1 MATDPETHE
10 LLEPLRAFLESL
22 TDDLTQ
28 EKFLPA
34 FREEIAEVRQ
44 SFESLSQ
51 SQETLEQISRG
62 VDRLRDV
69 FAPAGTRLLS
79 GVKDF
84 EQLLSQNVEQLQDY
98 AGEILESL
106 RKTHEELENSLRG
119 EVESVQKSA
128 AASREA
134 LRETTENVE
143 QQLATLRNVVHVESE
158 GESSGSEERNAALQ
172 EFLEAARRNFDEK
185 SESLH
190 TVLQEGL
197 TSLSENNDER
207 LGRFSEVLRE
217 VARSIGPK
225 VREEIE
231 AALEPLST
239 LFQAVDSDEK
249 KKGGAKGRGAASQ
262 ESGEAS
268 ADAKSLVAKL
278 AEFQQRNR
286 EGLSELQRVL
296 TTAVEQLLDETVT
309 HEKKS
314 RESLASI
321 SSSLAGLEKR
331 LEGIRKTGEKPAA
344 VLQSLSEVILEQK
357 KESAAGQADFFE
369 KTKQQ
374 IADSQRTVSDV
385 LGQIQSENTANAER
399 VEAALQEIQG
409 SLSENLEA
417 EQAEIEKL
425 FQHFSGEWEAKLSGK
440 LDDVT
445 GKIANLTEEFQGH
458 LEKFSTNLTG
468 EAQAQQ
474 ERVEALEISIG
485 EISGSLDELRRFSGE
500 WKEKWT
506 GNIGEMNGEFERLHE
521 EFRNRFEELSSNH
534 VDLRSEEQERAQEL
548 HQELQHLS
556 GSLEKI
562 HAAQKSCPGTLKN
575 AIDRS
580 YKETQEK
587 LQKVID
593 GGYDRFLKQ
602 ISTIPQS
609 LERYASLL
617 ESLHQSDKLA
627 LDTISADCKTIL
639 KVANNEFLELESKHE
654 ALKKIFPLLERKLER
669 QFHSIG
675 DIQQN
680 TETLDDTLQTVKK
693 NLQEAQNSL
702 TDLLN
707 DQKDQTAELADRT
720 ARNLSDVASSLEEL
734 RSDIKKLRENTLVV
748 IQRELTDFVTSKFE
762 FMEKALVDHHTAIK
776 TEYAAQF
783 EQYNRERR
791 KGLLWLLVLVGF
803 GIALQL
809 LIHFITNGPLAPP
822 MP

>member
-1 MATDPETHE
+1 MTKDPETHE

-44 SFESLSQ
+44 AFESLSQ

-62 VDRLRDV
+62 IDRLRDV

-84 EQLLSQNVEQLQDY
+84 EQLLTQNVEQMHGY
-98 AGEILESL
+98 AGEVLESL

-119 EVESVQKSA
+119 EVENAQESA

-158 GESSGSEERNAALQ
+158 GASPGSEERNVALQ
-172 EFLEAARRNFDEK
+172 EFIEAARRNFDEK
-185 SESLH
+185 SEKLH

-197 TSLSENNDER
+197 TNLSENNDER
-207 LGRFSEVLRE
+207 LGRLSEVLRE

-231 AALEPLST
+231 AVLEPLGAS
-239 LFQAVDSDEK
+239 FQAADSEDK
-249 KKGGAKGRGAASQ
+249 KKGETKGRGAASQ
-262 ESGEAS
+262 EPTETS
-268 ADAKSLVAKL
+268 ADAKSLVTKL
-278 AEFQQRNR
+278 AEFQRRNR
-286 EGLSELQRVL
+286 EGLTELQRVL
-296 TTAVEQLLDETVT
+296 TTAVEQLSGETAT

-314 RESLASI
+314 RESLAAI

-357 KESAAGQADFFE
+357 KESVAGQAEFFE
-369 KTKQQ
+369 KIQQQ
-374 IADSQRTVSDV
+374 IATSQKTISDV
-385 LGQIQSENTANAER
+385 TGQIQSENTANAER
-399 VEAALQEIQG
+399 VEVALQEIQG
-409 SLSENLEA
+409 VLSGNLEA

-425 FQHFSGEWEAKLSGK
+425 FQHFSGEWETKFTGK

-445 GKIANLTEEFQGH
+445 EKIANLTENVQGH
-458 LEKFSTNLTG
+458 LETFSTNLTG

-485 EISGSLDELRRFSGE
+485 EISGSIDELRRFSVE
-500 WKEKWT
+500 WKEKWN
-506 GNIGEMNGEFERLHE
+506 GNIGEMNGELERLHE
-521 EFRNRFEELSSNH
+521 EFRNHFEELSSNQT
-534 VDLRSEEQERAQEL
+534 DFRSEEQERAQEL
-548 HQELQHLS
+548 HQELQRLS
-556 GSLEKI
+556 ADLEKI
-562 HAAQKSCPGTLKN
+562 HAAQKSGPNTLKG
-575 AIDRS
+575 AIDHS

-593 GGYDRFLKQ
+593 GGYDKFIKQ

-609 LERYASLL
+609 LERYANLL

-627 LDTISADCKTIL
+627 LDAISSDCRNIL
-639 KVANNEFLELESKHE
+639 KIANDEFLELENRHE

-669 QFHSIG
+669 QFNSIG
-675 DIQQN
+675 DIQQT
-680 TETLDDTLQTVKK
+680 TETLDNTLQTVKK
-693 NLQEAQNSL
+693 NLQEAQSSL
-702 TDLLN
+702 TDLIR
-707 DQKDQTAELADRT
+707 DQKDQTVELVDRT
-720 ARNLSDVASSLEEL
+720 ARNVSEVASSLERL
-734 RSDIKKLRENTLVV
+734 RSDIELLRENTLA
-748 IQRELTDFVTSKFE
+748 IIKRELTDFITSKFE
-762 FMEKALVDHHTAIK
+762 FMERALVDHYANLK
-776 TEYAAQF
+776 TEVAARF
-783 EQYNRERR
+783 EQYNRERSR
-791 KGLLWLLVLVGF
+791 GRMWLFALIGF
-803 GIALQL
+803 GIVLQI

-822 MP
+822 IP

>member
-10 LLEPLRAFLESL
+10 LLEPLRTFLESL

-62 VDRLRDV
+62 VDRLRDI

-84 EQLLSQNVEQLQDY
+84 EQLLSQNVEQLHDH
-98 AGEILESL
+98 AGDILEGL
-106 RKTHEELENSLRG
+106 RKTHVELESSLRA
-119 EVESVQKSA
+119 EAETVQEST

-134 LRETTENVE
+134 LQETTENVE
-143 QQLATLRNVVHVESE
+143 QQLATLRNVVHVEPE
-158 GESSGSEERNAALQ
+158 GEPQGSEERNAALQ

-185 SESLH
+185 SEGLH

-197 TSLSENNDER
+197 ASLAENNDER
-207 LGRFSEVLRE
+207 LGRLSEVLRE

-239 LFQAVDSDEK
+239 SLKAANPDEK
-249 KKGGAKGRGAASQ
+249 KKGGAKGRSAASQ
-262 ESGEAS
+262 EPAETS
-268 ADAKSLVAKL
+268 ADAKSLVTKL
-278 AEFQQRNR
+278 TEFQRRNR
-286 EGLSELQRVL
+286 EGLTELQHVL
-296 TTAVEQLLDETVT
+296 KTAVEQLSDETAA

-314 RESLASI
+314 RESLSGI
-321 SSSLAGLEKR
+321 VSSLSGLEKR
-331 LEGIRKTGEKPAA
+331 IESIRKTGEKPTA
-344 VLQSLSEVILEQK
+344 VLQSLTEVVLEQK
-357 KESAAGQADFFE
+357 KDSAAGQADFFG
-369 KTKQQ
+369 KIKQQ
-374 IADSQRTVSDV
+374 IGNVQETITDV
-385 LGQIQSENTANAER
+385 TGQIQSENTANAER
-399 VEAALQEIQG
+399 IEVVLQETQG
-409 SLSENLEA
+409 TFSENLET
-417 EQAEIEKL
+417 ERAEIEKL
-425 FQHFSGEWEAKLSGK
+425 LQHFSHEWEKKLGGK
-440 LDDVT
+440 LDDIT
-445 GKIANLTEEFQGH
+445 EKIARLPEEFHGH
-458 LEKFSTNLTG
+458 LEEVSTNLTG
-468 EAQAQQ
+468 QGQAQQ
-474 ERVEALEISIG
+474 ERAEALDISIG
-485 EISGSLDELRRFSGE
+485 ELSASLDELRRFSSE
-500 WKEKWT
+500 WKEKWS
-506 GNIGEMNGEFERLHE
+506 GKIGEMNGEIERLHE

-534 VDLRSEEQERAQEL
+534 VELCSEEQERAQEL
-548 HQELQHLS
+548 HQELKNLS

-562 HAAQKSCPGTLKN
+562 HAAQKSGPGTLKD
-575 AIDRS
+575 AIDHS
-580 YKETQEK
+580 YKETQER

-593 GGYDRFLKQ
+593 GGYDKFLKQ
-602 ISTIPQS
+602 ISTVPQA

-617 ESLHQSDKLA
+617 QSLHQGDKLA
-627 LDTISADCKTIL
+627 LDAISSDCRNIL
-639 KVANNEFLELESKHE
+639 KVAKDEFLELENKHD

-669 QFHSIG
+669 QAGSIG

-693 NLQEAQNSL
+693 GLHETQSSL
-702 TDLLN
+702 TDLLR
-707 DQKDQTAELADRT
+707 DQKEQTVEVVDRV
-720 ARNLSDVASSLEEL
+720 AKNLSDVASSLEEL
-734 RSDIKKLRENTLVV
+734 HSKIERLRDNTLTV
-748 IQRELTDFVTSKFE
+748 IQQELTDFVTSKFE

-783 EQYNRERR
+783 ERYIHKDRR
-791 KGLLWLLVLVGF
+791 GRLWLFVLVGF

-809 LIHFITNGPLAPP
+809 LIHFTTNGTLAPP